1 MVEASIDSSDEDIFQ
16 NYAGKNGIKPYR
28 FEPKRRRLNVDQHAP
43 PPSRGTTKKAQL
55 IMSMPEEDPRRMEGI
70 RKYAAIYGR
79 FDCKRKPEKPL
90 TLHEVSVNEAAAQ
103 ICKHIPALLTRRDEL
118 FPLARQVV
126 RHSGYQYSKGHSR
139 PSIYSMVSDDTIAFY
154 GKELLENADAELT
167 EEETDEIISH
177 KFVHFVVIIVGCFEE
192 DAKKDRFD
200 LNAVFRVSFTGPAV
214 PKLKAFLSGHVKKA
228 VLLMCIWKQTKVITD
243 GLYKLGVIIAVNI
256 IMAKSEA
263 ECSRSQS
270 TKYDED
276 GSKRQRLDRPEG
288 SVGGRGAPVDPH
300 VERQRRQVLI
310 VCITL
315 VNLDIIIKKINGR
328 KTAPKILNDSWTVNS
343 LQLLFL
349 ERVENINE
357 ELKSIS
363 IQQEELKAQIQK
375 AREMQDFSTIHQM
388 QNQLEQ
394 LQNQQLQL
402 FTEQSDLSKQVKRL
416 DRYLAG
422 YSSAVEHIST
432 V

>member
-28 FEPKRRRLNVDQHAP
+28 FEPKRRRLNVDQH
-43 PPSRGTTKKAQL
+43 GNL

-214 PKLKAFLSGHVKKA
+214 PKLKASLSGHVKKV
-228 VLLMCIWKQTKVITD
+228 VLQMCIWKQTKLITD
-243 GLYKLGVIIAVNI
+243 GVNLTHCCTNWGVIIAVNI

-300 VERQRRQVLI
+300 VERQRRQ
-310 VCITL
+310 
-315 VNLDIIIKKINGR
+315 
-328 KTAPKILNDSWTVNS
+328 
-343 LQLLFL
+343 